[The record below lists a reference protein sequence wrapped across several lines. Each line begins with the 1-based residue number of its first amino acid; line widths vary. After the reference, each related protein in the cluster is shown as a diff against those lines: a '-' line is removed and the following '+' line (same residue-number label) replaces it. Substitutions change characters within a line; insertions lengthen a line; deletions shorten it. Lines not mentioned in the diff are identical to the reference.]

1 MSTYELNVLTLI
13 WFNNNIAISDEL
25 IKLANEDYG
34 RFVDKAEMARDK
46 VLVGRS
52 CFSAFVK
59 RDVCT
64 LDESFFHC
72 VHDKDCTPDAYMTN
86 YDKPIDDNMKKVAM
100 KYALD
105 KNILLITPLNT
116 DSPSKHL
123 NYFTYVRKYS
133 AEVFS

>member
-1 MSTYELNVLTLI
+1 M
-13 WFNNNIAISDEL
+13 
-25 IKLANEDYG
+25 
-34 RFVDKAEMARDK
+34 
-46 VLVGRS
+46 LVGRM

-59 RDVCT
+59 RDICT

-72 VHDKDCTPDAYMTN
+72 VRDKDCTPDAYMTN

-105 KNILLITPLNT
+105 RNILLITPLNT

-123 NYFTYVRKYS
+123 KYLIYVGIYS
-133 AEVFS
+133 P